1 MKFLREST
9 GLIREMGPLD
19 AFALNFS
26 FIGPAAGI
34 SYPLFVASFLPG
46 ANWIL
51 ALLIGALLSLPLL
64 FNYYFLSLKLPR
76 SSSDYI
82 FVSRTLGGMMGVILA
97 MSLIVSFAMGFPVLA
112 ELEVIM
118 VLSPTMQLLGYSLR
132 DPNLIFIGNELTDNV
147 NYLTLA
153 TTLIII
159 IAFLISSN
167 SKWFFKTFRYLT
179 FLQIIG
185 TIVMVLGMV
194 ALKSAFSPYYQPS
207 PPKFSFT
214 ETFLLSSVFVLSMY
228 AFVNAPAFFAGE
240 ARKPRKSFALGYFA
254 SYAVATAFS
263 LALILALEYSIGVG
277 GFISVSTERWNLPIS
292 TSSLL
297 SFGSLPFLDSLPLL
311 LLVIASGLTWYLLYA
326 MINVG
331 ASSRFLFSLAFDRV
345 LPSFLGEIKRGI
357 PVNALIFSLSL
368 SLFFELIEVY
378 LGYSVS
384 FAVDGLWFL
393 TWNYLLVSLASAITV
408 RKDLKLGV
416 SGLLSSVSLA
426 LTAFIAVFY
435 GLKYANVIFSGDVYF
450 DLLTIVIPPLAGLTT
465 YLTAKRVRKVQGIDL
480 DSTFREIP
488 PE

>member
-9 GLIREMGPLD
+9 GLIKEMGPLD

-51 ALLIGALLSLPLL
+51 ALLIGAVLSLPLL

-82 FVSRTLGGMMGVILA
+82 FVSRTLGGMMGVVLA

-118 VLSPTMQLLGYSLR
+118 VLSPAMQLLGYSLH

-153 TTLIII
+153 TTLIIVV
-159 IAFLISSN
+159 AFLISSN

-194 ALKSAFSPYYQPS
+194 ALKSAFTPYYQPS

-214 ETFLLSSVFVLSMY
+214 ESLLLSSVFVLSMY
-228 AFVNAPAFFAGE
+228 AFVNA
-240 ARKPRKSFALGYFA
+240 
-254 SYAVATAFS
+254 
-263 LALILALEYSIGVG
+263 
-277 GFISVSTERWNLPIS
+277 
-292 TSSLL
+292 
-297 SFGSLPFLDSLPLL
+297 
-311 LLVIASGLTWYLLYA
+311 
-326 MINVG
+326 
-331 ASSRFLFSLAFDRV
+331 
-345 LPSFLGEIKRGI
+345 
-357 PVNALIFSLSL
+357 
-368 SLFFELIEVY
+368 
-378 LGYSVS
+378 
-384 FAVDGLWFL
+384 
-393 TWNYLLVSLASAITV
+393 
-408 RKDLKLGV
+408 
-416 SGLLSSVSLA
+416 
-426 LTAFIAVFY
+426 
-435 GLKYANVIFSGDVYF
+435 
-450 DLLTIVIPPLAGLTT
+450 
-465 YLTAKRVRKVQGIDL
+465 
-480 DSTFREIP
+480 
-488 PE
+488 